1 MSASKEEIRKY
12 ITSAVN
18 AHLATHKQA
27 ALTSENWTKI
37 IEGCKS
43 ATVAEGIAKKF
54 GVSVPAKLT
63 DLASLDA
70 AVDYAFN
77 NQR

>member
-1 MSASKEEIRKY
+1 MSASKEDIRKY
-12 ITSAVN
+12 ITSTVN
-18 AHLATHKQA
+18 THLAAHKQA
-27 ALTSENWTKI
+27 SLTSDNWTKI
-37 IEGCKS
+37 IVGCKS
-43 ATVAEGIAKKF
+43 AAVAEGIAQKY

-70 AVDYAFN
+70 AVDYAFS